1 VAADAAGIRIG
12 WVADP
17 LVPLDNLVEN
27 NQLVR
32 VTVGVHVFGARTTV
46 IRGNQIKVSG
56 ARTAV
61 LLTPSTTLGDPG
73 TQPYDTEIVS
83 NIIVFT
89 GPCTPVI
96 GCGLRLL
103 GVVVPV
109 LAVNNDW
116 GLRRAGDVDAV
127 IWHQYD
133 DPAVGCAEFI
143 PFTNRSVTDTVP
155 AAACG
160 VPLPPGT
167 GMPPPPSTEPPPPT
181 NGMATVTSGN
191 GNGNGGGSGGPVTS
205 ISLVSGCN
213 NITWTGAS
221 GVSVADVA
229 LGISPAAAQQGAT
242 IWKRTNGDW
251 RAFSSAREAGAS
263 DVFTISRNDALLV
276 CVPQAAT
283 WLIPTE
289 VGGP

>member
-1 VAADAAGIRIG
+1 
-12 WVADP
+12 
-17 LVPLDNLVEN
+17 
-27 NQLVR
+27 
-32 VTVGVHVFGARTTV
+32 V

-103 GVVVPV
+103 GVVTPV

-116 GLRRAGDVDAV
+116 GLRRASDVDAV

-143 PFTNRSVTDTVP
+143 PFTNRSMVETQP

-160 VPLPPGT
+160 VPLPPGA
-167 GMPPPPSTEPPPPT
+167 GMPPAAATASPT
-181 NGMATVTSGN
+181 PGNGMATVTAGSGN
-191 GNGNGGGSGGPVTS
+191 GNGSGGPVTS
-205 ISLVSGCN
+205 IPLASGCTN
-213 NITWTGAS
+213 LNWPGAS

-229 LGISPAAAQQGAT
+229 LGISPATAQQGAT
-242 IWKRTNGDW
+242 IWKKTNGDW
-251 RAFSSAREAGAS
+251 RGFSSAREAGAS

-276 CVPQAAT
+276 CVPQSAT